1 MRKGLLL
8 FSLLVVLA
16 APAMAAP
23 REDDPRGGRDAV
35 RRAVL
40 LVKRLLAHIADLE
53 PIIGPPKP

>member
-23 REDDPRGGRDAV
+23 RDDDSRGPRDVVQRI
-35 RRAVL
+35 VL
-40 LVKRLLAHIADLE
+40 LLKRLVSAFDDGIQV
-53 PIIGPPKP
+53 GPPKP